1 MKEEESG
8 ALFRRLLSVMATLR
22 APGGCPWD
30 REQTIESLRTYITEE
45 SYELVDAIGRGEYGD
60 ICEECGDVLLQV
72 IFVAQI
78 ASETG
83 RFSIEDVLAGLVE
96 KLVRR
101 HPHVFAGSDARTS
114 ADVLQNWE
122 EIKTRE
128 KQRRKKDPSLLAG
141 VPDGLPPLAKS
152 FRIQAKAAH
161 VGFDWEKGDFAPLYG
176 KVEEE
181 ILELKDAQ
189 SSEQLDCVEDEVGDL
204 LFAVVNLARHLG
216 VNPDSALSRANRK
229 FTGRFEFVEGQ
240 VTESG
245 RPWKSFTLDELE
257 TFWQEAKG
265 ACRLSACTDGDD
277 MSMGGNDHEQ

>member
-1 MKEEESG
+1 MKEKESG

-22 APGGCPWD
+22 APDGCPWD
-30 REQTIESLRTYITEE
+30 REQTLESLRTYITEE
-45 SYELVDAIGRGEYGD
+45 SYELVDAIGRGESGD

-78 ASETG
+78 ASEKG
-83 RFSIEDVLAGLVE
+83 LFSIEDVLAGLVE

-101 HPHVFAGSDARTS
+101 HPHVFAESHARTS
-114 ADVLQNWE
+114 ADVLQSWE
-122 EIKTRE
+122 EIKTKE
-128 KQRRKKDPSLLAG
+128 KKRRKKNPSLLAG

-189 SSEQLDCVEDEVGDL
+189 SFETIDRVEDEVGDL

-216 VNPDSALSRANRK
+216 VNPDSALSRATRK
-229 FTGRFEFVEGQ
+229 FTGRFEVVEGR

-245 RPWKSFTLDELE
+245 RSWKSFTLEELE
-257 TFWQEAKG
+257 AFWQEAKG
-265 ACRLSACTDGDD
+265 VCQSSVCTDGDD
-277 MSMGGNDHEQ
+277 MSRGGNDHGQ